1 MAMSEGFFRAV
12 ETLFTA
18 YAIPAL
24 LVPFVWLGRPLLGG
38 RRSPALDAAGSLLRL
53 QQLYAVLG
61 ATWFGA
67 WLALRAGIPLESP
80 GRLAV
85 ILSWSAYVSLNV
97 VFACVLVRF
106 TARYGDVP
114 EGRAKDRLFLGLLS
128 VVVAQPLATAC
139 AFAVLYR
146 IMGVLYQMKV
156 PGLIAVQ
163 EGI

>member
-1 MAMSEGFFRAV
+1 VVMSEGFFRGV

-18 YAIPAL
+18 YAIPAFF
-24 LVPFVWLGRPLLGG
+24 VPFVWLGRRLLGG
-38 RRSPALDAAGSLLRL
+38 RRSPAPEAAASLMRL

-61 ATWFGA
+61 VAWLGV
-67 WLALRAGIPLESP
+67 WLALRAGIPLESA

-85 ILSWSAYVSLNV
+85 VLSWSAYVSLNV

-146 IMGVLYQMKV
+146 IMWVVYHMKV
-156 PGLIAVQ
+156 PELIAVQ